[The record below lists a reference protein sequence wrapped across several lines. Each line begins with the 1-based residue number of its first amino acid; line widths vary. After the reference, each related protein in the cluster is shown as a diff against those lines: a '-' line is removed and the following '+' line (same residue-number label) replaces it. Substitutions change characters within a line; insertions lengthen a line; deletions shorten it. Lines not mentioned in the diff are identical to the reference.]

1 MKTRSLPRIT
11 ACVFLALFLI
21 AGAATAETTDTME
34 TADTTETTETAE
46 TAGSTAT
53 PAPAPSSLDALAAS
67 VDEARATDLE
77 AIVELGTAYSTVNG
91 ENGPETV
98 KTAGLT
104 LGNVSLEYALAV
116 IWAPKTGRVALRERA
131 SEKSDILK
139 DCLAGRIVAV
149 LTLAGGYTK
158 IVYDG
163 KEGYVRTD
171 CLHFYAPMETN
182 APTGV
187 LSFNGRAT
195 GKTTVN
201 VRLEGDR
208 ESRKI
213 GEYKTG
219 TPIAVITAGETWTEI
234 EVKGY
239 RGYVMTKYL
248 TVENVAPQ
256 TGE

>member
-1 MKTRSLPRIT
+1 MKTRNLFRFA

-21 AGAATAETTDTME
+21 VGAATAETTDTTE
-34 TADTTETTETAE
+34 TAETTETTETAG
-46 TAGSTAT
+46 ATAT
-53 PAPAPSSLDALAAS
+53 PTVAPSSLDALAAS
-67 VDEARATDLE
+67 VDEAKETDLE
-77 AIVELGTAYSTVNG
+77 AIVELGTAYSTING

-104 LGNVSLEYALAV
+104 LGNVSREYALAV
-116 IWAPKTGRVALRERA
+116 IWAPKTGKVALRERA
-131 SEKSDILK
+131 SEKSDFIK
-139 DCLAGRIVAV
+139 DCQAGRIVAV
-149 LTLAGGYTK
+149 LTLAGDYTK
-158 IVYDG
+158 IDYDG

-171 CLHFYAPMETN
+171 CLHFYAPMETD
-182 APTGV
+182 AATGV

-208 ESRKI
+208 DSRKI

-239 RGYVMTKYL
+239 RGFVMTKFL
-248 TVENVAPQ
+248 TVEETAPQ
-256 TGE
+256 TEE